1 MKRLRNPFKALLA
14 YTLTEI
20 VIVMLVVAVIVA
32 VTIGVTKHK
41 LDSIVT
47 YTYYSAY
54 SALRTATSQ
63 ILADYDPTDERYQAN
78 IESPTLL
85 AKAKI
90 FFSSNFGVLAVN
102 AADLQPGNIND
113 AGAVEPGY
121 DGLPSEP
128 GINDKLCCPK
138 GGFNTNLCPT
148 PNDMGNCYLSSKT
161 IGAPSFG
168 CLEWCYIRPSNTDG
182 GTGSGSGGLNPGG
195 GLVACTIN
203 EVQCSATSKGARV
216 VTNGT
221 KVIYCCPKKEI
232 QEMTQC
238 PAGSSE
244 PGIINPLCKS
254 GDSNAFYISAPEFS
268 ITQGQMG
275 KKLCCCPKN
284 FSWNG
289 SSCVRNEQSCEG
301 ENPYKCG
308 FCNEFTGKWQNKL
321 CLVGQHLDE
330 STCECVSDENP
341 ECTGGKIWNGT
352 ACVCPEGQV
361 EQDGACVTPSC
372 TGGRIWNGTECVCPE
387 GKTWDGSQCKNSGD
401 GSGGGEGCTGTAPCG
416 KQCNAST
423 GTWED
428 IPGFSRECDEEQNKV
443 WNETQCSCVPSSRT
457 ITLNGQKY
465 CEYLVSLLN
474 TKANAAEC
482 TGPSIS
488 STLTSF
494 SGKIPDITLRNGMRM
509 YNVRQ
514 NPQAIADLV
523 NNTEGGKTVLNGVE
537 VDTNKWGYTVYIDID
552 GEKGASE
559 KWVDVY
565 PFYVT
570 LSGLVI
576 PAYDKDHPG
585 LYGGDSRNHLQVS
598 IEDEVIQDGRRKT
611 KWLAKSVSYKEG
623 ACGAGYIGADTPY
636 CKNNGA
642 VSLKSECSIDNS
654 LCRLKYIKPI
664 KFLF

>member
-54 SALRTATSQ
+54 SSLRTATAQ
-63 ILADYDPTDERYQAN
+63 ILADYDPTDERYQAKV
-78 IESPTLL
+78 ESPSLL
-85 AKAKI
+85 AKVGT
-90 FFSSNFGVLAVN
+90 FFTDNFGVLAARAENRKDPVDSIGN
-102 AADLQPGNIND
+102 STIRDPINDFLINIRDNQSCRDSGGTWCTAKRICVKSAADCNRTDNSNIGGPGGSITGSPITPQCP
-113 AGAVEPGY
+113 AGKKQCSA
-121 DGLPSEP
+121 SA
-128 GINDKLCCPK
+128 K
-138 GGFNTNLCPT
+138 GASPV
-148 PNDMGNCYLSSKT
+148 T
-161 IGAPSFG
+161 IGG
-168 CLEWCYIRPSNTDG
+168 MTIYCCDD
-182 GTGSGSGGLNPGG
+182 SGSGDHPY
-195 GLVACTIN
+195 I
-203 EVQCSATSKGARV
+203 
-216 VTNGT
+216 
-221 KVIYCCPKKEI
+221 
-232 QEMTQC
+232 MTQC

-244 PGIINPLCKS
+244 PGPINPLCKS
-254 GDSNAFYISAPEFS
+254 GDSNAFYIAAPELS

-275 KKLCCCPKN
+275 KKLCCCPSGMK
-284 FSWNG
+284 WNG
-289 SSCVRNEQSCEG
+289 SQCVKEQKDCEG
-301 ENPYKCG
+301 TNPYKCG
-308 FCNEFTGKWQNKL
+308 FCNQITGNWQNKL
-321 CLVGQHLDE
+321 CFVGQHLDE

-341 ECTGGKIWNGT
+341 ECTGGKVWNGT
-352 ACVCPEGQV
+352 ECVCPEGTV
-361 EQDGACVTPSC
+361 EQGGSCVTPTPDC

-494 SGKIPDITLRNGMRM
+494 SGKLPDITLRNGMRM

-570 LSGLVI
+570 LSGMVI

-585 LYGGDSRNHLQVS
+585 LYGGDSRNHMQVS
-598 IEDEVIQDGRRKT
+598 IENEIIHEGRRKIE
-611 KWLAKSVSYKEG
+611 WLAKSVSYKEA
-623 ACGAGYIGADTPY
+623 ACGAGYIGANTPY
-636 CKNNGA
+636 CHDAG
-642 VSLKSECSIDNS
+642 SIPIKSECSVDNS

>member
-1 MKRLRNPFKALLA
+1 MKRLKNPFKALLA

-54 SALRTATSQ
+54 SSLRTATSQ
-63 ILADYDPTDERYQAN
+63 ILADYDPTDERYQAKV
-78 IESPTLL
+78 ESPSLL
-85 AKAKI
+85 AKVGT
-90 FFSSNFGVLAVN
+90 FFTDNFGVLAARADITIGDVHGTINDSNLTNDPVN
-102 AADLQPGNIND
+102 GSLSQIHDVNSCRDSGGTWCTAKKICVKSAADCN
-113 AGAVEPGY
+113 
-121 DGLPSEP
+121 
-128 GINDKLCCPK
+128 K
-138 GGFNTNLCPT
+138 TNN
-148 PNDMGNCYLSSKT
+148 PNVG
-161 IGAPSFG
+161 
-168 CLEWCYIRPSNTDG
+168 
-182 GTGSGSGGLNPGG
+182 GSGGSITGSPI
-195 GLVACTIN
+195 T
-203 EVQCSATSKGARV
+203 
-216 VTNGT
+216 
-221 KVIYCCPKKEI
+221 P
-232 QEMTQC
+232 QC
-238 PAGSSE
+238 PAGKKQCSASAKGAS
-244 PGIINPLCKS
+244 PVTIGGMTIYCCDDSGS
-254 GDSNAFYISAPEFS
+254 GDHPYIMEQCPAGTTSPTVLNPVCKPGDPNAFTVMFSSLAPS
-268 ITQGQMG
+268 GAMQYAPVT
-275 KKLCCCPKN
+275 CCCPSGMK
-284 FSWNG
+284 WNG
-289 SSCVRNEQSCEG
+289 SQCVIEQKDCEG
-301 ENPYKCG
+301 TNPYKCG
-308 FCNEFTGKWQNKL
+308 FCNTITGNWQNKL

-330 STCECVSDENP
+330 STCQCVSDENP
-341 ECTGGKIWNGT
+341 ECTGGKVWNGT
-352 ACVCPEGQV
+352 ECVCPEGTV
-361 EQDGACVTPSC
+361 EQGGSCVTPTPDC

-387 GKTWDGSQCKNSGD
+387 GQVWDGSQCKNSGD

-482 TGPSIS
+482 TGPSIGS
-488 STLTSF
+488 NLTSF
-494 SGKIPDITLRNGMRM
+494 VGKLPDITLRNGMRM

-570 LSGLVI
+570 LSGMVI

-598 IEDEVIQDGRRKT
+598 IEDEVIDNGRRKI
-611 KWLAKSVSYKEG
+611 KWLAKSVSYKEA
-623 ACGAGYIGADTPY
+623 ACGAGYVGANTPY
-636 CKNNGA
+636 CKNGNA
-642 VSLKSECSIDNS
+642 VSIKSECASSNS
-654 LCRLKYIKPI
+654 LCRLKYVKPI

>member
-1 MKRLRNPFKALLA
+1 MKRLRNSFKALLG

-54 SALRTATSQ
+54 SSLRTATSQ
-63 ILADYDPTDERYQAN
+63 ILADYDPTDERYQAKV
-78 IESPTLL
+78 ESPSLL
-85 AKAKI
+85 AKVGT
-90 FFSSNFGVLAVN
+90 FFTDNFGVLAVK
-102 AADLQPGNIND
+102 AAPIAVGGLGNTQIGDSDPNKGCRNMTSIRNCQDNGCWWCMAEKKCVIQPS
-113 AGAVEPGY
+113 Y
-121 DGLPSEP
+121 
-128 GINDKLCCPK
+128 C
-138 GGFNTNLCPT
+138 
-148 PNDMGNCYLSSKT
+148 SS
-161 IGAPSFG
+161 GSSG
-168 CLEWCYIRPSNTDG
+168 SS
-182 GTGSGSGGLNPGG
+182 GTGSGIYDD
-195 GLVACTIN
+195 VA
-203 EVQCSATSKGARV
+203 E
-216 VTNGT
+216 
-221 KVIYCCPKKEI
+221 
-232 QEMTQC
+232 QC
-238 PAGSSE
+238 PAGTTK
-244 PGIINPLCKS
+244 GGCDS
-254 GDSNAFYISAPEFS
+254 GTERAKVFYLHWGHEVSPFV
-268 ITQGQMG
+268 
-275 KKLCCCPKN
+275 CCCPVGMV
-284 FSWNG
+284 WEG
-289 SSCVRNEQSCEG
+289 YTCVFKGKDCEG

-341 ECTGGKIWNGT
+341 ECTGGKVWNGT
-352 ACVCPEGQV
+352 ACVCPEGTV
-361 EQDGACVTPSC
+361 EQGGSCVTPTPDC

-494 SGKIPDITLRNGMRM
+494 SGKLPDITLRNGMRM

-570 LSGLVI
+570 LSGMVI

-598 IEDEVIQDGRRKT
+598 IEDEVIDNGRRKI
-611 KWLAKSVSYKEG
+611 KWLAKSVSYKEA
-623 ACGAGYIGADTPY
+623 ACGAGYIGANTPY
-636 CKNNGA
+636 CHDAG
-642 VSLKSECSIDNS
+642 SIPIKSECSVDNS

>member
-1 MKRLRNPFKALLA
+1 MKRLRNSFKALLG

-102 AADLQPGNIND
+102 AADLMPG
-113 AGAVEPGY
+113 
-121 DGLPSEP
+121 
-128 GINDKLCCPK
+128 GIVDT
-138 GGFNTNLCPT
+138 GISDNTNPPIGNAAGPGSMCCRSGGYSVYNPT
-148 PNDMGNCYLSSKT
+148 AYMTNYSCISADGPNGTHVPCMGSYCCYPK
-161 IGAPSFG
+161 
-168 CLEWCYIRPSNTDG
+168 SNTNG
-182 GTGSGSGGLNPGG
+182 GTGSGSSSGG
-195 GLVACTIN
+195 TI
-203 EVQCSATSKGARV
+203 ATCYATEKSCPCGSKGSR
-216 VTNGT
+216 
-221 KVIYCCPKKEI
+221 VIYNGNV
-232 QEMTQC
+232 QV
-238 PAGSSE
+238 G
-244 PGIINPLCKS
+244 
-254 GDSNAFYISAPEFS
+254 
-268 ITQGQMG
+268 
-275 KKLCCCPKN
+275 CCCPKTGGGIYDD
-284 FSWNG
+284 FPEQCPVG
-289 SSCVRNEQSCEG
+289 STKGGCDIGTERAKVFYFQGSGVGNQGVAPFVCCCPVGMVWEGNTCVFKGKDCEG

-341 ECTGGKIWNGT
+341 ECTGGKVWNGT
-352 ACVCPEGQV
+352 ECVCPEGTV
-361 EQDGACVTPSC
+361 EQGGSCVTPTPDC

-443 WNETQCSCVPSSRT
+443 WNETQCSCVPSSRS

-482 TGPSIS
+482 TGPSIGS
-488 STLTSF
+488 NLTSF
-494 SGKIPDITLRNGMRM
+494 VGKLPDITLRNGMRM

-570 LSGLVI
+570 LSGMVI

-598 IEDEVIQDGRRKT
+598 IEDEVIDNGRRKI
-611 KWLAKSVSYKEG
+611 KWLAKSVSYKEA
-623 ACGAGYIGADTPY
+623 ACGAGYIGANTPY
-636 CKNNGA
+636 CHDAG
-642 VSLKSECSIDNS
+642 SIPIKSECSVDNS
-654 LCRLKYIKPI
+654 LCRLKYVKPI

>member
-1 MKRLRNPFKALLA
+1 MKRLRNPLKALLA

-78 IESPTLL
+78 VESPTLL

-102 AADLQPGNIND
+102 AADLQPGIVD
-113 AGAVEPGY
+113 AGVS
-121 DGLPSEP
+121 D
-128 GINDKLCCPK
+128 
-138 GGFNTNLCPT
+138 NTNPPIESATGPGQQCCRTGGYSVYNPT
-148 PNDMGNCYLSSKT
+148 AYMNNYSCVSADGPSSTLVSCMGSYCCYPK
-161 IGAPSFG
+161 
-168 CLEWCYIRPSNTDG
+168 SNTNG
-182 GTGSGSGGLNPGG
+182 GTGSSSGGLNPGG

-216 VTNGT
+216 VTSGT
-221 KVIYCCPKKEI
+221 KVIYCCPKEV

-244 PGIINPLCKS
+244 PGTINPLCKS
-254 GDSNAFYISAPEFS
+254 GDSNAFYISAPEYS
-268 ITQGQMG
+268 LTQGQMG

-289 SSCVRNEQSCEG
+289 SSCVPNEQSCEG

-308 FCNEFTGKWQNKL
+308 FCNTITGQWQDKF
-321 CLVGQHLDE
+321 CMVGQHLDE
-330 STCECVSDENP
+330 STCECVSDESATP
-341 ECTGGKIWNGT
+341 ECTGGKVWNGT

-361 EQDGACVTPSC
+361 EQDGTCVTPSC

-387 GKTWDGSQCKNSGD
+387 GKIWNGVTCRGLIPINPGT
-401 GSGGGEGCTGTAPCG
+401 GCTGTAPCG
-416 KQCNAST
+416 KQCNLLT
-423 GTWED
+423 GSWVD
-428 IPGFSRECDEEQNKV
+428 IPGFSRECDPDQNKV
-443 WNETQCSCVPSSRT
+443 WDETQCSCVQSSRT
-457 ITLNGQKY
+457 ITLTGQKY
-465 CEYLVSLLN
+465 CEYMVSLLN

-482 TGPSIS
+482 SGPSIS

-494 SGKIPDITLRNGMRM
+494 SGKIPDITLRNGMRL

-514 NPQAIADLV
+514 NPQAIAELA
-523 NNTEGGKTVLNGVE
+523 NNIEGGKINLNGTV
-537 VDTNKWGYTVYIDID
+537 VDTNKWGYTVYVDID

>member
-102 AADLQPGNIND
+102 AADLMPG
-113 AGAVEPGY
+113 
-121 DGLPSEP
+121 
-128 GINDKLCCPK
+128 GIVDT
-138 GGFNTNLCPT
+138 GISDNTNPPIGSAIGPGQQCCR
-148 PNDMGNCYLSSKT
+148 MGGYSVYNPSAYMNNYSCVIADGPAHTLVPCMGSYCCYPK
-161 IGAPSFG
+161 
-168 CLEWCYIRPSNTDG
+168 SNNG
-182 GTGSGSGGLNPGG
+182 GTGSSSGGLNPGA
-195 GLVACTIN
+195 GLVACSIN

-216 VTNGT
+216 VISGT

-254 GDSNAFYISAPEFS
+254 GDSNAFYISAPETS

-308 FCNEFTGKWQNKL
+308 FCNTIRGEWQNKL

-341 ECTGGKIWNGT
+341 ECTGGKVWNGT

-443 WNETQCSCVPSSRT
+443 WNETQCSCVPSSRS

-482 TGPSIS
+482 TGPSIGS
-488 STLTSF
+488 NLTSF
-494 SGKIPDITLRNGMRM
+494 VGKLPDITLRNGMRM

-523 NNTEGGKTVLNGVE
+523 NNTEGAKTVLNGVE

-570 LSGLVI
+570 LSGMVI

-585 LYGGDSRNHLQVS
+585 LYGGDSRNHMQVS
-598 IEDEVIQDGRRKT
+598 IENEIIHEGRRKIE
-611 KWLAKSVSYKEG
+611 WLAKSVSYKEA
-623 ACGAGYIGADTPY
+623 ACGAGYIGANTPY
-636 CKNNGA
+636 CHDAG
-642 VSLKSECSIDNS
+642 SIPIKSECASSNS
-654 LCRLKYIKPI
+654 LCRLKYVKPI
-664 KFLF
+664 KFFF